1 VGEVYTSSAAVPG
14 LCITIGALCRLVRRQ
29 DAGNAMEDR
38 LTELE
43 IKLNLTE
50 DMVEELNRTIYRQ
63 QQQIDLLQ
71 HQLRHLFQQMQP
83 DAEPSEPRNLRDE
96 IPPHY

>member
-1 VGEVYTSSAAVPG
+1 
-14 LCITIGALCRLVRRQ
+14 
-29 DAGNAMEDR
+29 MEDR

-43 IKLNLTE
+43 IKINLTE
-50 DMVEELNRTIYRQ
+50 DLVDELNRTVYRQ

-83 DAEPSEPRNLRDE
+83 DADSSDPAEPRNLRDD